1 MSKDKT
7 TQRPSWRDEVA
18 DEIYKQIEA
27 GTAPWQKPWKPGVV
41 ADRAFNPI
49 TAKPYQGINRLWL
62 EMKGYADPRWLT
74 YNQAE
79 ALGAQVRKGERA
91 TTIEYWK
98 WSEREAVRD
107 EAGNPVLDQRG
118 EQLYREVQL
127 SRPSVFYAKVFNA
140 EQIEGMPPFV
150 ANQLFFDPIV
160 SADGILQES
169 GVKLLNDQSDRAFY
183 SPMSDQ
189 MHLPPMSSF
198 DTAYDYY
205 ATALHELGHAT
216 GHRSRMDREF
226 GPFGSEVYAREEL
239 RAEIASYMVARQ
251 LAIGHFPERHASY
264 AASWLKVL
272 KDDRNAL
279 FQAARDADR
288 IATWIL
294 DPGKRQELEQE
305 MQAQRKAA
313 KMEEQQLEAPE
324 PAQNL
329 QRQPKIWL
337 QVPFKEKEAAKA
349 AGARWDGTHKS
360 WYVLDGQDMEA
371 VKQWRTGNVPA
382 RLMAPTPAEQFGT
395 FLREH
400 GVVLKEPPVMD
411 GSWHRAP
418 LDDDKPGVLTAS
430 YRGFPDG
437 RANGQLK
444 NFKTNQLHKW
454 ISDIEIPGPAERQTL
469 QVEAKT
475 RSEQRNKDLLQQ
487 QELAAYNA
495 SDIWER
501 AVPVERAYQIISN
514 LPANSHPYLEAKGV
528 KNYGLKV
535 NERGALLVPCH
546 DVDGE
551 LHSLQKIDR
560 DGNKLFLK
568 GGRQKGVMFVIDP
581 DGKLGHETAIIC
593 EGYATGATLH
603 DRTGKPVVVAFNAG
617 NILPVSQA
625 LRDRY
630 PDGSFAIAAD
640 NDHKLESRPMGNVG
654 ILKAQEAAEAI
665 GAQVLIPPLTP
676 QEKAKSFTDW
686 NDLQAERGPK
696 AVEAELRRQL
706 GQAPD
711 KQKQPGLFH
720 KAAQIVR
727 EGIGL

>member
-1 MSKDKT
+1 MSRDKSAA
-7 TQRPSWRDEVA
+7 RPSWRDEVA

-41 ADRAFNPI
+41 ADRAFNPV
-49 TAKPYQGINRLWL
+49 TNKPYQGINRLWL
-62 EMKGYADPRWLT
+62 EMKGHSDPRWLT

-107 EAGNPVLDQRG
+107 DAGNPVLDARG

-140 EQIEGMPPFV
+140 EQIEGMPAYA
-150 ANQLFFDPIV
+150 ANTLYFDPIV

-169 GVKLLNDQSDRAFY
+169 GIKILNDQTDRAFY

-189 MHLPPMSSF
+189 VHLPPMSAF

-205 ATALHELGHAT
+205 ATALHEVGHGT

-264 AASWLKVL
+264 AASWLKAL

-294 DPGKRQELEQE
+294 DPSKRQEVEQE

-313 KMEEQQLEAPE
+313 KMEEQQLEAPV

-349 AGARWDGTHKS
+349 AGARWDGNHKS
-360 WYVLDGQDMEA
+360 WYVHEGQDLEA
-371 VKQWRTGNVPA
+371 VKQWRTAKVPA
-382 RLMAPTPAEQFGT
+382 RVSAPSPAEQFGG

-400 GVVLKEPPVMD
+400 GVVLKDAPVMD
-411 GSWHRAP
+411 GAWHRAP

-444 NFKTNQLHKW
+444 NFKTNELHKW
-454 ISDIEIPGPAERQTL
+454 VSDIEVPGPAERQNL
-469 QVEAKT
+469 QAEAKT
-475 RSEQRNKDLLQQ
+475 RGEQRNKELVRQ

-501 AVPVERAYQIISN
+501 AFTVERASQILSN

-528 KNYGLKV
+528 KDHGLKV
-535 NERGALLVPCH
+535 NERGALLVPCL

-551 LHSLQKIDR
+551 MHSLQKIDH

-581 DGKLGHETAIIC
+581 QNKLGRETAIIC
-593 EGYATGATLH
+593 EGYATGATLFEQ
-603 DRTGKPVVVAFNAG
+603 TGNPVVIAFNAG
-617 NILPVSQA
+617 NLLPVSQA
-625 LRDRY
+625 LRDKY
-630 PDGSFAIAAD
+630 PEAKFAIAAD

-654 ILKAQEAAEAI
+654 ILKAQEAAQAI
-665 GAQVLIPPLTP
+665 GAQVLVPPLLAS
-676 QEKAKSFTDW
+676 EKAKGLTDW
-686 NDLQAERGPK
+686 NDLQKERGTA
-696 AVEAELRRQL
+696 AVAKELKKQL
-706 GQAPD
+706 ELAPD
-711 KQKQPGLFH
+711 KQRQPGLFQ
-720 KAAQIVR
+720 KAAQLAR
-727 EGIGL
+727 SIGL

>member
-1 MSKDKT
+1 MSKDKS

-27 GTAPWQKPWKPGVV
+27 GTAPWQKPWKPGIV
-41 ADRAFNPI
+41 ADRAFNPA
-49 TAKPYQGINRLWL
+49 TNKPYQGINRLWL
-62 EMKGYADPRWLT
+62 EMKGYSDPRWLT

-107 EAGNPVLDQRG
+107 DAGNPVLDARG
-118 EQLYREVQL
+118 EQFYREVQL
-127 SRPSVFYAKVFNA
+127 TRPSVFYAKVFNA
-140 EQIEGMPPFV
+140 EQVEGMPPYV

-189 MHLPPMSSF
+189 MHLPPMSAF

-239 RAEIASYMVARQ
+239 RAEISSYMVARQ

-288 IATWIL
+288 IASWIL
-294 DPGKRQELEQE
+294 DPSKRHELEQE
-305 MQAQRKAA
+305 MQAQRKAT

-324 PAQNL
+324 PTQNL
-329 QRQPKIWL
+329 RRQPKIWL

-349 AGARWDGTHKS
+349 AGARWDGINKS
-360 WYVLDGQDMEA
+360 WYVHEGQDIEA

-382 RLMAPTPAEQFGT
+382 RLTAPSPAEQFGA

-400 GVVLKEPPVMD
+400 GVVLKNTPVMD

-418 LDDDKPGVLTAS
+418 LEDDKPGVLTAS

-454 ISDIEIPGPAERQTL
+454 VSDIEVPGPAERENL
-469 QVEAKT
+469 KVEAKN
-475 RSEQRNKDLLQQ
+475 RSEQRGKELIRQH
-487 QELAAYNA
+487 ELAAHNA
-495 SDIWER
+495 VDIWER
-501 AVPVERAYQIISN
+501 AFPEERAPILGLSN
-514 LPANSHPYLEAKGV
+514 TYLVSKGV
-528 KNYGLKV
+528 KNHGLKY
-535 NERGALLVPCH
+535 NERGEFLVPGR
-546 DVDGE
+546 DVNGE
-551 LHSLQKIDR
+551 LHTLQKIAS
-560 DGNKLFLK
+560 DGTKLFLK
-568 GGRQKGVMFVIDP
+568 GGRQKGVMFLIDP
-581 DGKLGHETAIIC
+581 DKKLGRDTAIIC

-603 DRTGKPVVVAFNAG
+603 ERSGNPVVVAFNAG
-617 NILPVSQA
+617 NILSVSQA
-625 LRDRY
+625 LRDKY
-630 PDGSFAIAAD
+630 PDGKFAIAAD

-654 ILKAQEAAEAI
+654 ILKAQEAAQAI
-665 GAQVLIPPLTP
+665 GAQVLIPPLSP
-676 QEKAKSFTDW
+676 HEKAKGLTDW
-686 NDLQAERGPK
+686 NDLQKERGAA
-696 AVEAELRRQL
+696 AVATELQKQL

-711 KQKQPGLFH
+711 KQRQPGLFH
-720 KAAQIVR
+720 KAAQLVR
-727 EGIGL
+727 GMGL

>member
-1 MSKDKT
+1 MSKDKS

-27 GTAPWQKPWKPGVV
+27 GTAPWQKPWKPGIV
-41 ADRAFNPI
+41 ADRAFNPA
-49 TAKPYQGINRLWL
+49 TNKPYQGINRLWL
-62 EMKGYADPRWLT
+62 EMKGYSDPRWLT

-107 EAGNPVLDQRG
+107 DAGNPVLDARG
-118 EQLYREVQL
+118 EQFYRDVQL
-127 SRPSVFYAKVFNA
+127 TRPSVFYAKVFNA
-140 EQIEGMPPFV
+140 EQVEEMPPYV

-189 MHLPPMSSF
+189 MHLPPMSAF

-239 RAEIASYMVARQ
+239 RAEISSHMVARQ

-294 DPGKRQELEQE
+294 DPSKRQEIEQE
-305 MQAQRKAA
+305 MQAQRKAT

-324 PAQNL
+324 QAQNL
-329 QRQPKIWL
+329 QRLPKIWL

-360 WYVLDGQDMEA
+360 WYVHEGPDIEA
-371 VKQWRTGNVPA
+371 VRQWRTGNVPA
-382 RLMAPTPAEQFGT
+382 RVTAASPAEEFGA

-400 GVVLKEPPVMD
+400 GVVLKSVPVMD

-444 NFKTNQLHKW
+444 NFKTNELHKW
-454 ISDIEIPGPAERQTL
+454 VSDIDIPGPAERQAL
-469 QVEAKT
+469 QVEA
-475 RSEQRNKDLLQQ
+475 RSRGEQRK
-487 QELAAYNA
+487 QELLTRQEAAAILA
-495 SDIWER
+495 SDIWFR
-501 AVPVERAYQIISN
+501 ARAAE
-514 LPANSHPYLEAKGV
+514 LARDRPDMVGKDHPYLTDKGV
-528 KNYGLKV
+528 FPHGLRIDADGK
-535 NERGALLVPCH
+535 LLVPCR
-546 DVDGE
+546 DIDGKI
-551 LHSLQKIDR
+551 HSLQSIDR
-560 DGNKLFLK
+560 DGSKLFLA
-568 GGRQKGVMFVIDP
+568 GGRQKGLMYVIDP
-581 DGKLGHETAIIC
+581 GNKLGRDTAIVC
-593 EGYATGATLH
+593 EGFATGATLH
-603 DRTGKPVVVAFNAG
+603 QLTGKPVVVAFNAG
-617 NILPVSQA
+617 NLLPVSQA

-630 PDGSFAIAAD
+630 PDGKFAIAAD
-640 NDHKLESRPMGNVG
+640 NDHKLEGRPMGNVG
-654 ILKAQEAAEAI
+654 WLKAQEAAQAI
-665 GAQVLIPPLTP
+665 GSQVLLPPLTAE
-676 QEKAKSFTDW
+676 EKQMGLTDW
-686 NDLQAERGPK
+686 NDLHDVRGEK
-696 AVEAELRRQL
+696 AVGAELKKQL
-706 GQAPD
+706 EAAVE
-711 KQKQPGLFH
+711 KQRQPGLFH
-720 KAAQIVR
+720 KAAQLVR
-727 EGIGL
+727 GMGL